1 MPPKELSLIR
11 PPMSYTVKTM
21 IHTTVY
27 WQHQMFVIPPSPLPP
42 RQIYRARSCESI
54 NPGRKN
60 KFCNISQTV
69 SVYCITITSC
79 TYQAVFYLDQKS
91 CPTVRRRQLIKLV
104 ADYRTVRM
112 YIRYGSNTNTELPF
126 HLISIITNS
135 NNLQNFICSKPS
147 CESKLSANW
156 NITAKW
162 IFPENTF

>member
-54 NPGRKN
+54 NPGQKN

-79 TYQAVFYLDQKS
+79 TLCILCMQSKTIPATYLAVFYLDQKS

-104 ADYRTVRM
+104 ADYRTARM
-112 YIRYGSNTNTELPF
+112 YIRYGR
-126 HLISIITNS
+126 
-135 NNLQNFICSKPS
+135 QY
-147 CESKLSANW
+147 
-156 NITAKW
+156 
-162 IFPENTF
+162 